1 MHYSTAVIKL
11 NESNFPSAQVTEK
24 GKKFLAELLR
34 QLLEEIKTLL
44 VK

>member
-24 GKKFLAELLR
+24 GEKKILG
-34 QLLEEIKTLL
+34 
-44 VK
+44 